1 MEIFACFKNLIPTVH
16 AYQDA
21 DQRYNVGATWTATD
35 GLQDY
40 HNLELKYV
48 RNSERLALQGDVQPD
63 GSWVYMEPNGCIH
76 TINAERAKHFME
88 KTREHANI
96 MVSMIDKLRD
106 AGVMDD
112 ILDTSA
118 EAA

>member
-1 MEIFACFKNLIPTVH
+1 
-16 AYQDA
+16 
-21 DQRYNVGATWTATD
+21 
-35 GLQDY
+35 
-40 HNLELKYV
+40 
-48 RNSERLALQGDVQPD
+48 
-63 GSWVYMEPNGCIH
+63 
-76 TINAERAKHFME
+76 ME

-96 MVSMIDKLRD
+96 MCDMIDKLRD